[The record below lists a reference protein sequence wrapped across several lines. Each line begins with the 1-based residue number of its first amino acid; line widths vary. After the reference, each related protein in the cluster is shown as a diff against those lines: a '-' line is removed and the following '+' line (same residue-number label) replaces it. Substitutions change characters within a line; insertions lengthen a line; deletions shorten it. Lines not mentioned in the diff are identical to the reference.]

1 MSHCVVGKY
10 FTKFKRTVVP
20 SKHWE
25 TLPQPKRLEFSTAH
39 TFLHS
44 IHCSPKMSDGVL
56 EISLAL
62 VLVKGLQQSRT
73 EFLCP
78 SEHT

>member
-1 MSHCVVGKY
+1 VLLGKY
-10 FTKFKRTVVP
+10 FTKFKRIVMP

-25 TLPQPKRLEFSTAH
+25 TVPQPGRLEFSTPH
-39 TFLHS
+39 KFLRS
-44 IHCSPKMSDGVL
+44 IHCSPKMFDDFL

-62 VLVKGLQQSRT
+62 VLVKGLHQCRT